1 MGLLAWRPSFPEAL
15 RVKETMTN
23 RLPSSRTVI
32 FLAGLVALTS
42 VRMTAAAVELEFDHV
57 WIVVSRDAPERA
69 ALERAGLKI
78 SPNVN
83 RNDGQGTASVSAEF
97 LNAYIELM
105 WPDPTVSVA
114 QGAERGVEKFKNRM
128 NWRTSGWCPI
138 GIALHRTGPATTLPF
153 PTWSIAPDWM
163 PKGTAIEILTA
174 RDDTKSPSFFIEPPV
189 LAVKEEA
196 NRKLPE
202 NDPKR
207 ANFQHPIGVERIT
220 SIQIIRP
227 KEYQPVAAFTYLEK
241 AGIFKSTEGKEWSDG
256 GERHVRPSREG
267 SGRAQ
272 RGNDEIQWAIEI
284 TFDAGRKD
292 QTKDLRP
299 DLPLV
304 IHY

>member
-1 MGLLAWRPSFPEAL
+1 MGPFAWRPPFPETL
-15 RVKETMTN
+15 RGKETMMN
-23 RLPSSRTVI
+23 RLSSSRTFILITGV
-32 FLAGLVALTS
+32 VALTS
-42 VRMTAAAVELEFDHV
+42 MCMTATAAELEFDHV

-78 SPNVN
+78 SPDVN

-138 GIALHRTGPATTLPF
+138 GIALHRTGPGTTLPF

-163 PKGTAIEILTA
+163 PKGSAIEILTA

-196 NRKLPE
+196 NRKLAE

-207 ANFQHPIGVERIT
+207 AAFQHPIRVERVT
-220 SIQIIRP
+220 AIQIIRP
-227 KEYQPVAAFTYLEK
+227 KEYQPVAAFIYLEK
-241 AGIFKSTEGKEWSDG
+241 AGIFKSTEGNEWSDG

-267 SGRAQ
+267 SGQAQ
-272 RGNDEIQWAIEI
+272 RGNDEIQWAVEL
-284 TFDAGRKD
+284 TFD
-292 QTKDLRP
+292 T
-299 DLPLV
+299 
-304 IHY
+304 

>member
-1 MGLLAWRPSFPEAL
+1 MGLFAWRPSFPEAL
-15 RVKETMTN
+15 RRKETVTK
-23 RLPSSRTVI
+23 RLSSSRTFI
-32 FLAGLVALTS
+32 FITGLVALTAA
-42 VRMTAAAVELEFDHV
+42 RIAAAAAAELEFDHV

-69 ALERAGLKI
+69 ALERAGLNI
-78 SPNVN
+78 SPNIN

-97 LNAYIELM
+97 FNAYIELM

-138 GIALHRTGPATTLPF
+138 GIALHRNGPSTTLPF

-196 NRKLPE
+196 NRKIDNASPARTASAASDHL
-202 NDPKR
+202 
-207 ANFQHPIGVERIT
+207 IGVERIT
-220 SIQIIRP
+220 DIQLIRP

-241 AGIFKSTEGKEWSDG
+241 AGIFKSTEGKEW
-256 GERHVRPSREG
+256 V
-267 SGRAQ
+267 
-272 RGNDEIQWAIEI
+272 IEI
-284 TFDAGRKD
+284 TFDGGRKA

-299 DLPLV
+299 DLPLI